1 MVGRGKDSIDVQKKV
16 TKCHVFRSKRVNNL
30 IVTKVN
36 GWEEPTVVRHHPC
49 ILKKT
54 PNWSLK
60 NNGGQGWIRTT
71 VVSRRQIY
79 SLLPLATRAPTH
91 I

>member
-1 MVGRGKDSIDVQKKV
+1 MVGSGKDSIDVQKKV

-36 GWEEPTVVRHHPC
+36 GWEEPTEVRHHPC

-54 PNWSLK
+54 PKWSLK
-60 NNGGQGWIRTT
+60 IMVGRGGFE
-71 VVSRRQIY
+71 
-79 SLLPLATRAPTH
+79 PP
-91 I
+91 